1 MRASVALTTFRLGLL
16 GLHSSALSLADIVV
30 VLLDELTDGDDD
42 DGDGVVVDFGG
53 VVPVTVAVDVADI
66 CGFIVLP

>member
-30 VLLDELTDGDDD
+30 VVVLGELADGN
-42 DGDGVVVDFGG
+42 DGVIGDFDG
-53 VVPVTVAVDVADI
+53 VVPVAVPVDVTGI
-66 CGFIVLP
+66 CGFNVLP

>member
-30 VLLDELTDGDDD
+30 VVLDELAGGDD
-42 DGDGVVVDFGG
+42 GVGVVGDFDV
-53 VVPVTVAVDVADI
+53 VVPVAAVPVDVAGI

>member
-16 GLHSSALSLADIVV
+16 GLHSSALSLADIVAV
-30 VLLDELTDGDDD
+30 VLGEVTDGD
-42 DGDGVVVDFGG
+42 DGDGVVGDFGS
-53 VVPVTVAVDVADI
+53 VVPVAVPVDVAGI